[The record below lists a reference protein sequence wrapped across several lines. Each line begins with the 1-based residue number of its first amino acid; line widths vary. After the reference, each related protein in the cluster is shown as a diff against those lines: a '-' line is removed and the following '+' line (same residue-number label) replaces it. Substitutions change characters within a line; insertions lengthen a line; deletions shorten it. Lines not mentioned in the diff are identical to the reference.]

1 MMSDAEKTKRP
12 SGTRWCGTGVVFAG
26 TGTALVLVAL
36 IGARIELLSAMM
48 AFMIFGIAM
57 LALLI
62 GILSTVV
69 GLIMSKG
76 TGGATSAVRTWSG
89 LTAAVLILA
98 VSMSQRPPSGGGSPI
113 HDITTDVGNPPSF
126 EAIVQIRADAGARN
140 PPEYAGSEAAKIQKS
155 IYPDLVTL
163 TVEKPTDEVFAAAE
177 KVARNLGWEIVR
189 ADPDSGQIEATAT
202 TYWFRF
208 KDDVAI
214 RLTPRGTETYV
225 DIRSKSRVGQGDM
238 GANAGRIQ
246 AFLSSLRA
254 ATGD

>member
-1 MMSDAEKTKRP
+1 MSESEKIKRP
-12 SGTRWCGTGVVFAG
+12 GGTRWCGTGVVFAG
-26 TGTALVLVAL
+26 TGTALVIVAL
-36 IGARIELLSAMM
+36 VGARIEVLSAMA

-57 LALLI
+57 LALLV
-62 GILSTVV
+62 GIICTIV

-76 TGGATSAVRTWSG
+76 TGGDTSAVRTWSA

-98 VSMSQRPPSGGGSPI
+98 VAVSQRPASGGGSPI

-126 EAIVQIRADAGARN
+126 EAIVAIRADAGARN
-140 PPEYAGSEAAKIQKS
+140 PPEYAGSEAATIQKKL
-155 IYPDLVTL
+155 YPGIVTL

-177 KVARNLGWEIVR
+177 KVARDLGWEIVR

-208 KDDVAI
+208 KDDVVI
-214 RLTPRGTETYV
+214 RLTPRGTESYV

-246 AFLSSLRA
+246 AFLTMLKT